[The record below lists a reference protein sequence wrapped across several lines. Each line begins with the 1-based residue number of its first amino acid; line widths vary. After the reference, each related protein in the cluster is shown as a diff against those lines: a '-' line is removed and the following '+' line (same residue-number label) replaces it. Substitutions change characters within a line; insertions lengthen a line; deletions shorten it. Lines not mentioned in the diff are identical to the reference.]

1 MNIQVAVQTS
11 GEEPELGLGMRR
23 CVAGEA
29 IGDHAVACMAHGAIH
44 ISVLARRVLPLIEDT
59 GVAVSARLCFVVGP
73 ECNLQGSVNRMAGD
87 TSIERLPLEVGFVTL
102 GTIRDVPML
111 LMMTTGAG
119 HLSMFARLLLELL
132 GGTAVT
138 IGADVSHLG
147 RIRREFRSMGVGMAV
162 QALHLLGPVRLV
174 MAHAAL
180 GHDLGII
187 VSQRVV
193 GMKNLMTV
201 TAIKPVI
208 PAVIAQV
215 HEMLG
220 VALAALGDGERFG
233 NLVVQLC
240 SPLLSESRAGGQEK
254 GGKDHP
260 QHTSYFVPNLLG
272 HFNPS
277 EWLTCSELTQAM
289 ERFSIAP

>member
-1 MNIQVAVQTS
+1 MNIQMAVQTS
-11 GEEPELGLGMRR
+11 REEPELGFGVRR

-29 IGDHAVACMAHGAIH
+29 IGDHAVAGMAHGAIH
-44 ISVLARRVLPLIEDT
+44 LSVLARGILPLIEDS

-73 ECNLQGSVNRMAGD
+73 EGNLQRFVNRMAGD
-87 TSIERLPLEVGFVTL
+87 TSIERLPLEVRLVTL
-102 GTIRDVPML
+102 GTFGDVSVL
-111 LMMTTGAG
+111 LMVTTGAG

-147 RIRREFRSMGVGMAV
+147 RIRREFRSVRIGMAV
-162 QALHLLGPVRLV
+162 QALHLLGPVRLM

-180 GHDLGII
+180 GHDLGIV
-187 VSQRVV
+187 VSQGVV
-193 GMKNLMTV
+193 GVKNLMTV
-201 TAIKPVI
+201 TAIKSVI

-220 VALAALGDGERFG
+220 VALTALGDGQRFG

-240 SPLLSESRAGGQEK
+240 SALLSESRDDGQEQ

-260 QHTSYFVPNLLG
+260 QHTSYFVPDLSG

-277 EWLTCSELTQAM
+277 EWLTCSELT
-289 ERFSIAP
+289 